1 LDDPTPTPVFSL
13 EKVTFHYPGGDICL
27 RDIDLTIVQGER
39 IVLLG
44 ANGSGKSTLLKVL
57 DGLIFPQQGTVRAF
71 DRALD
76 EKSLNHDDFN
86 HWFRRQVGFVFQD
99 SDAQLFSSNVREE
112 IAFGPLH
119 MDLDAHQVRERVDE
133 IVNLFDLAPLKDRPP
148 FKLSGGEKR
157 KVALASVLAVNPSVL
172 MLDEPTNGLDPRS
185 QRWLTDMLVR
195 LGETGKT
202 LLTATHDLEIVEEI
216 ADRVV
221 VFGEAHTLVA
231 TGTPQEILADKDLLL
246 HVNLIDSRFHRHA
259 HATDHS
265 HYHLHD
271 TPRMQTGN

>member
-1 LDDPTPTPVFSL
+1 LDNPTPTPAFSL
-13 EKVTFHYPGGDICL
+13 EKVNFHYPGGDTCL
-27 RDIDLTIVQGER
+27 RDIDLSIDQGER

-71 DRALD
+71 GRSLD
-76 EKSLNHDDFN
+76 ESTLNTDEFN

-99 SDAQLFSSNVREE
+99 SDAQLFSPNVWEE

-119 MDLDAHQVRERVDE
+119 MDLDADQVRARVEE
-133 IVNLFDLAPLKDRPP
+133 IVDLFDIARLKDRAP

-195 LGETGKT
+195 LGVAGKT
-202 LLTATHDLEIVEEI
+202 LITATHDLEIVEEI

-221 VFGEAHTLVA
+221 VFGEGHDLVA

-246 HVNLIDSRFHRHA
+246 EVNLIDPRFHRHA
-259 HATDHS
+259 HGGDHR
-265 HYHLHD
+265 HYHVHD
-271 TPRMQTGN
+271 PTCVRALP